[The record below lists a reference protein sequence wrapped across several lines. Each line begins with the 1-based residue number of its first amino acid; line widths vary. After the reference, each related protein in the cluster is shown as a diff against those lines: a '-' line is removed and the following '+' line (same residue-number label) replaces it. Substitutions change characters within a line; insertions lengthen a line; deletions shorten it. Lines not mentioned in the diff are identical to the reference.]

1 MLGRYRKHGKQSLPC
16 PALIGKRQSG
26 GGFWQLFSFLSHNV
40 TNNILNPSL
49 ILVGVIATVLPLFSF
64 SLILGYIGL
73 ATDSFFSSKTKL
85 KLSFQC
91 DGIGGVEISKR
102 PYDKVGVLRN

>member
-1 MLGRYRKHGKQSLPC
+1 MKNGLPVEIEAELRAGLAWRMLEASLPC

-73 ATDSFFSSKTKL
+73 ATDSFFSSKTQL
-85 KLSFQC
+85 KLSPQC
-91 DGIGGVEISKR
+91 DGIGGN
-102 PYDKVGVLRN
+102 L